1 MFVATRACAASAA
14 AAAVLVLSGGC
25 IPRTSSPPPAAPALA
40 QPEPPPP
47 TPPEPAEP
55 AELPART
62 DFAVGESPTS
72 LVVAGSALVWTD
84 SMGAIWTLPTS
95 GGVPRQLA
103 EQRTAGFMFHP
114 VTVGADVLVSTK
126 RDFARVTLPAGPV
139 RNLGLAL
146 AEDPVDNVADDHTIY
161 TTLFKRD
168 ELVAIPVGGG
178 SPGTPTKLASVR
190 RAVLAVHGPTL
201 YAVSYATGRL
211 VSLPISGGK
220 LTQIARGLERSTALA
235 VDDTAAYLY
244 SEKDQTLRKVELAT
258 GAITVLA
265 TQLTNSDD
273 LVSDGPWLYTYSWP
287 SRVLRIAK
295 DGSGQETLA
304 DDLASP
310 SHIATDA
317 RAIYVVSRDQN
328 KIVRLAKRP

>member
-1 MFVATRACAASAA
+1 MFVAARACAAAA
-14 AAAVLVLSGGC
+14 AAAVLVVSGGC
-25 IPRTSSPPPAAPALA
+25 IPRTSAPPPAAPALA
-40 QPEPPPP
+40 QPEPPP

-55 AELPART
+55 APLPPRT

-84 SMGAIWTLPTS
+84 SMGAIWTMPTA
-95 GGVPRQLA
+95 GGPPRQLT
-103 EQRTAGFMFHP
+103 EQRAAGFMFHP
-114 VTVGADVLVSTK
+114 VSVGTDVLVSTK
-126 RDFARVTLPAGPV
+126 RDFARVTLPGGPV

-146 AEDPVDNVADDHTIY
+146 AEDPVDIVADDHTIY

-168 ELVAIPVGGG
+168 ELLAIPVGGG
-178 SPGTPTKLASVR
+178 IIGTPTKLASVR

-211 VSLPISGGK
+211 VSLPITGGK

-310 SHIATDA
+310 SHIAIDA

-328 KIVRLAKRP
+328 KIVRLAKRR